1 MSEVGNPHPLS
12 SVYSV
17 LAPGNGRLPVARHF
31 LSHTETLPRCLGSST
46 SRHISPR
53 TAPSQAVLVT
63 LLTSDTCPRP
73 SRVDP
78 SSPRWV
84 VQTLLMGGAIS
95 QWGRCLH
102 VSGSS
107 SPSSPSSH
115 FLALMLQMGCP
126 NVGETCGPGQAL
138 TTSLWALGAA
148 PTLMQ
153 VPARLPQ
160 KERVPPFHSL

>member
-1 MSEVGNPHPLS
+1 MADFLS
-12 SVYSV
+12 
-17 LAPGNGRLPVARHF
+17 RRHF

-53 TAPSQAVLVT
+53 TAPSQAVLVALAAHIWDLSQAVPCGP
-63 LLTSDTCPRP
+63 LLSSLRWFRCFSWVGP
-73 SRVDP
+73 SP
-78 SSPRWV
+78 SGDAV
-84 VQTLLMGGAIS
+84 Y
-95 QWGRCLH
+95 

-126 NVGETCGPGQAL
+126 NVGETCGSGQAL

-153 VPARLPQ
+153 VPACLPQ
-160 KERVPPFHSL
+160 TEKVPPFRSL